1 MAYEVVVT
9 EAICGDPGSIIP
21 AWQSATGAAL
31 LASVFLISIL
41 YMINRFFQN
50 AEGTSWVKIE
60 LYEVFVT
67 AIIIIALA
75 SVTTLACEVRVS
87 WLVPAPSVPPN
98 YNIYQGAVF
107 YLDQFSE
114 KIMYITTGLY
124 AFYSWMDPITTMT
137 LTGKPLGIGTQIQP
151 TSGIAATIKPGLTNA
166 FNMLLIGYITN
177 KAQMFLVDFFSF
189 GFLKYYLP
197 LGILMR
203 SFAPTRRIGGT
214 IIALALGF
222 LFVYPFLIIIEGEF
236 GLNALNLMSEE
247 FIPNFW
253 TELGNFGVSSF
264 VDAFRGG
271 FTLDVFNLF
280 GLILHSGIGI
290 IAFGL
295 LYLFSS
301 VASYAFLFGLFLP
314 AFNVLILV
322 TTVRYLSKSLGEE
335 IDVTNLTRLI

>member
-1 MAYEVVVT
+1 MAYEIVVT
-9 EAICGDPGSIIP
+9 DAICKANLVVPD
-21 AWQSATGAAL
+21 WQLASGAAL
-31 LASVFLISIL
+31 LASVALIVFFYLISKL
-41 YMINRFFQN
+41 FQN
-50 AEGTSWVKIE
+50 NEGLSWAKLE

-75 SVTTLACEVRVS
+75 GATNLACNAKAS
-87 WLVPAPSVPPN
+87 WLIPSTSVPQD
-98 YNIYQGAVF
+98 YNIYRGSVF
-107 YLDQFSE
+107 YLEEFSD
-114 KIMYITTGLY
+114 KIMLITTSLY
-124 AFYSWMDPITTMT
+124 AFYSWMDPITSMT
-137 LTGKPLGIGTQIQP
+137 LTGKPLGIGTAIQP
-151 TSGIAATIKPGLTNA
+151 TSGIAATVKPGMTNA
-166 FNMLLIGYITN
+166 FNMLIVGYITN

-203 SFAPTRRIGGT
+203 CFTPTRRIGGT

-222 LFVYPFLIIIEGEF
+222 LFVYPFLIIMEGEF
-236 GLNALNLMSEE
+236 GLNSLNLMSDE

-253 TELGNFGVSSF
+253 QELGTFGFSSF
-264 VDAFRGG
+264 TAIFSDLSLDAF
-271 FTLDVFNLF
+271 NLL
-280 GLILHSGIGI
+280 GALLQSGIGV

-301 VASYAFLFGLFLP
+301 AASYAFLFGLFFP

-322 TTVRYLSKSLGEE
+322 TTTRYLSKSMGEE

>member
-9 EAICGDPGSIIP
+9 EAICGNKDSLFS
-21 AWQSATGAAL
+21 AWQTAAGAAL
-31 LASVFLISIL
+31 LASVALISLL
-41 YMINRFFQN
+41 YLINKFFQN
-50 AEGTSWVKIE
+50 AEGTSWAKIE
-60 LYEVFVT
+60 LYEIFVT
-67 AIIIIALA
+67 VAIIVALA
-75 SVTTLACEVRVS
+75 SVTNLACEVRVS
-87 WLVPAPSVPPN
+87 WLIPSASVPQD
-98 YNIYQGAVF
+98 YNIYQAAVF

-124 AFYSWMDPITTMT
+124 AVYSWLDPITSMT

-151 TSGIAATIKPGLTNA
+151 TSGMAATIKPGLTNA

-203 SFAPTRRIGGT
+203 SFSPTRRIGGT
-214 IIALALGF
+214 IIAISLGF

-236 GLNALNLMSEE
+236 GLNSLNLMSEE

-253 TELGNFGVSSF
+253 TELGAFGVSSF
-264 VDAFRGG
+264 VDAFGDG

-280 GLILHSGIGI
+280 GVILHSGIGI

-301 VASYAFLFGLFLP
+301 AASYAFLFGIFLP

-322 TTVRYLSKSLGEE
+322 TTIRYLGKSLGEE
-335 IDVTNLTRLI
+335 IDVTNLTRMI